1 MKIIMKNTKKKHDR
15 KKLKILES
23 QAVSISSFLAKFL
36 GLKNEEL
43 MQANLTHHDLMKLF
57 PNLERSSFDA
67 ILDDPSMV
75 YTGKVVLV
83 QDSSKNY
90 VPYFNNGVKTLESY
104 GIDDVMDKDEWNQ
117 DSTCWTKKE
126 RNSSPRLQEYD
137 LTSMSIYGL
146 EELLNIYS
154 ATHQIGNYEKVRREL
169 VSRKESRQN
178 SLKSKQKA
186 FRRDNK
192 RKIDDDE

>member
-1 MKIIMKNTKKKHDR
+1 MKNSKKKYDR

-23 QAVSISSFLAKFL
+23 QAVSIPNFLAKFL

-83 QDSSKNY
+83 QDSLKNC
-90 VPYFNNGVKTLESY
+90 VPYFNKGVKTLESY
-104 GIDDVMDKDEWNQ
+104 GIDAVMDKDEWNQ
-117 DSTCWTKKE
+117 DSKSWTKNE
-126 RNSSPRLQEYD
+126 RSSTPRLQEYD
-137 LTSMSIYGL
+137 LTSMSIYEL
-146 EELLNIYS
+146 EELLKIYNS
-154 ATHQIGNYEKVRREL
+154 THQKGCYEKVRQEL
-169 VSRKESRQN
+169 LYRKDSRQR
-178 SLKSKQKA
+178 SIKSKQKA
-186 FRRDNK
+186 LKRENK
-192 RKIDDDE
+192 RNKNNND